1 MRTRIARRSGRDY
14 PRCMAEISEERR
26 LRDLRYLKAEL
37 EREERQKSQVI
48 PDGAERDF
56 RDLLDFACTTT
67 ATPVSPREPK
77 DKPETS
83 SAPKA
88 E

>member
-1 MRTRIARRSGRDY
+1 
-14 PRCMAEISEERR
+14 MAKWAEEKKDRLLGY
-26 LRDLRYLKAEL
+26 LRDELMREEL
-37 EREERQKSQVI
+37 EKSQVI
-48 PDGAERDF
+48 RDGTEKDF

-83 SAPKA
+83 SAPTV

>member
-1 MRTRIARRSGRDY
+1 MEYLG
-14 PRCMAEISEERR
+14 CMAKQEE
-26 LRDLRYLKAEL
+26 KA
-37 EREERQKSQVI
+37 I
-48 PDGAERDF
+48 PDGTEKDF

-67 ATPVSPREPK
+67 AKPVSPREPK

-83 SAPKA
+83 SALKA

>member
-1 MRTRIARRSGRDY
+1 
-14 PRCMAEISEERR
+14 MAE
-26 LRDLRYLKAEL
+26 RDVKPVE
-37 EREERQKSQVI
+37 
-48 PDGAERDF
+48 DGTEADF

-67 ATPVSPREPK
+67 VEPTVQPAPTG
-77 DKPETS
+77 KPAVL

>member
-1 MRTRIARRSGRDY
+1 
-14 PRCMAEISEERR
+14 MAKWAEEKKDRLLGY
-26 LRDLRYLKAEL
+26 LRDELMREEL
-37 EREERQKSQVI
+37 EKSQVI
-48 PDGAERDF
+48 PDGTEKDF

-67 ATPVSPREPK
+67 VKPVSPREPK

>member
-1 MRTRIARRSGRDY
+1 MPKVY
-14 PRCMAEISEERR
+14 PWGMAE
-26 LRDLRYLKAEL
+26 RDVKPVE
-37 EREERQKSQVI
+37 
-48 PDGAERDF
+48 DGTEADF

-67 ATPVSPREPK
+67 AAPVSPREPK
-77 DKPETS
+77 DKSETS

>member
-1 MRTRIARRSGRDY
+1 MLHPVAQEPVKDRKSCARNGRFEVKEY
-14 PRCMAEISEERR
+14 PERMAKQEE
-26 LRDLRYLKAEL
+26 KA
-37 EREERQKSQVI
+37 I
-48 PDGAERDF
+48 PDGTEKDF

-77 DKPETS
+77 GKPETS

>member
-1 MRTRIARRSGRDY
+1 
-14 PRCMAEISEERR
+14 MAEIPEERR

-37 EREERQKSQVI
+37 DREEAV
-48 PDGAERDF
+48 PDGTEKDF

-67 ATPVSPREPK
+67 AAPVSPREPK

-83 SAPKA
+83 SALKA

>member
-1 MRTRIARRSGRDY
+1 MAQESAKDRKSRACNGRFEVMEY
-14 PRCMAEISEERR
+14 PERMAKQEE
-26 LRDLRYLKAEL
+26 KA
-37 EREERQKSQVI
+37 I
-48 PDGAERDF
+48 PDGTEKDF
-56 RDLLDFACTTT
+56 SDLLDFACTTT

>member
-1 MRTRIARRSGRDY
+1 MSTPWVYLCG
-14 PRCMAEISEERR
+14 MAE
-26 LRDLRYLKAEL
+26 RDVKPVE
-37 EREERQKSQVI
+37 
-48 PDGAERDF
+48 DGTEKDF

-67 ATPVSPREPK
+67 VKPISPRAPNG
-77 DKPETS
+77 KPETS